1 VKLGIS
7 CYPTVGGSGIL
18 ATRLGIA
25 LARGGHEV
33 HFITYE
39 TPFLLQDRDY
49 KNVYVHLVDVVE
61 YPLFNYVPYTVA
73 LGSRMTEVVK
83 EAGLD
88 LLHIHYAIPQSTSA
102 FLAKKATDVPY
113 IVTLHGS
120 DVSILGI
127 DAAYLNVTRL
137 SLKEADKV
145 TATSNFLIDRAKKQ
159 MKLQR
164 EIVKVPNFV
173 DSNLFSPSKKGESEE
188 RMEGPTVITHISNFR
203 PVKRV
208 RDLVHAMK
216 IVVKKTEDCKLILVG
231 DGPERPAVASLIGKL
246 KLRDKATLTGFR
258 RDIPK
263 ILHHS
268 DILVIPSEMESA
280 PLTLLEGMSC
290 GVPVIATK
298 VGGIPEIVEDGVSG
312 LLVAPGKPKQM
323 AEKILALHE
332 NSALREKLGIA
343 GRKTVL
349 EKFSR
354 NRVVSLYE
362 DLYESVAFKR

>member
-1 VKLGIS
+1 MKLGIV

-25 LARGGHEV
+25 LARRGHEV

-102 FLAKKATDVPY
+102 FLAKEATNVPY

-137 SLKEADKV
+137 SLREADKV

-164 EIVKVPNFV
+164 EIVKIPNFV
-173 DSNLFSPSKKGESEE
+173 DSNLFRPLKKRQSVESEE
-188 RMEGPTVITHISNFR
+188 HQTVITHISNFR

-208 RDLVHAMK
+208 QDLVRAMK
-216 IVVKKTEDCKLILVG
+216 IVAKKTEDCKMVLVG
-231 DGPERPAVASLIGKL
+231 DGPERPAVTTLMEKL
-246 KLRDKATLTGFR
+246 KLRRKVTLTGFR
-258 RDIPK
+258 RDIPR
-263 ILHHS
+263 ILNYSHM
-268 DILVIPSEMESA
+268 LVIPSEMESA

-298 VGGIPEIVEDGVSG
+298 VGGIPEIVEDGVNG
-312 LLVAPGKPKQM
+312 FLVAPRKPKQI
-323 AEKILALHE
+323 AEKILALNE
-332 NSALREKLGIA
+332 NPELREKLGTA
-343 GRKTVL
+343 ARNTVL
-349 EKFSR
+349 EKYSKK
-354 NRVVSLYE
+354 RVVSLYE
-362 DLYESVAFKR
+362 DLYEGAVFKR

>member
-1 VKLGIS
+1 MKLGIV

-25 LARGGHEV
+25 LARRGHEV

-61 YPLFNYVPYTVA
+61 YPLFNYVPYTIA
-73 LGSRMTEVVK
+73 LGSRMIDVVK

-102 FLAKKATDVPY
+102 FLMKKAIDVPY

-120 DVSILGI
+120 DVSILGV

-137 SLKEADKV
+137 SLRAADKV
-145 TATSNFLIDRAKKQ
+145 TATSDFLIDIAKKR

-164 EIVKVPNFV
+164 EIVKIPNFV
-173 DSNLFSPSKKGESEE
+173 DSNLFRPLKKGKSAE
-188 RMEGPTVITHISNFR
+188 RGEDKTVITHISNFR
-203 PVKRV
+203 PIKRV
-208 RDLVHAMK
+208 HDLIHAMK
-216 IVVKKTEDCKLILVG
+216 IVVKKTEDCKLVLVG
-231 DGPERPAVASLIGKL
+231 DGPERPAVATLIEKL
-246 KLRDKATLTGFR
+246 KLRGKTTLTGFR
-258 RDIPK
+258 RDIPR
-263 ILHHS
+263 ILNYSHM
-268 DILVIPSEMESA
+268 LVISSEMESA

-298 VGGIPEIVEDGVSG
+298 VGGIPEIVEDAVNCF
-312 LLVAPGKPKQM
+312 LVAPRKPKQI

-332 NSALREKLGIA
+332 NPALREKLGMA
-343 GRKTVL
+343 GRNTVL
-349 EKFSR
+349 EKYSR
-354 NRVVSLYE
+354 KKVVSLYE
-362 DLYESVAFKR
+362 DLYKSVAFNK

>member
-1 VKLGIS
+1 MKLGIV

-25 LARGGHEV
+25 LARRGHEV

-102 FLAKKATDVPY
+102 FLAKEATGVPY

-137 SLKEADKV
+137 SLRAADKV
-145 TATSNFLIDRAKKQ
+145 TATSNFLIDIAKKQ

-164 EIVKVPNFV
+164 EIVKIPNFV
-173 DSNLFSPSKKGESEE
+173 DSNLFRPLKKSQSAESEE
-188 RMEGPTVITHISNFR
+188 HQTVITHISNFR
-203 PVKRV
+203 PIKRV
-208 RDLVHAMK
+208 HDLVRAMK
-216 IVVKKTEDCKLILVG
+216 IVAKTEDCKLVLVG
-231 DGPERPAVASLIGKL
+231 DGPERPAVTTLIEKL
-246 KLRDKATLTGFR
+246 KLRGKTTLTGFR
-258 RDIPK
+258 RDIPR
-263 ILHHS
+263 ILNNSHM
-268 DILVIPSEMESA
+268 LVIPSEMESA

-298 VGGIPEIVEDGVSG
+298 VGGIPEMVEDGVNG
-312 LLVAPGKPKQM
+312 FLVAPRKPKQI

-332 NSALREKLGIA
+332 NPALREKLGMA
-343 GRKTVL
+343 GRNTVL
-349 EKFSR
+349 EKYSKKK
-354 NRVVSLYE
+354 VVSLYE
-362 DLYESVAFKR
+362 DLYKSVGLNK